1 MFFSAVFLL
10 LNRSVN
16 SSTQV
21 IFWIAGYTGL
31 SSLYTQEH
39 TTPMKFFKDSLQIV
53 AKVTVLPSNCI

>member
-21 IFWIAGYTGL
+21 IFRFAGYTGL

-39 TTPMKFFKDSLQIV
+39 TTPMKFFKDSYQIV